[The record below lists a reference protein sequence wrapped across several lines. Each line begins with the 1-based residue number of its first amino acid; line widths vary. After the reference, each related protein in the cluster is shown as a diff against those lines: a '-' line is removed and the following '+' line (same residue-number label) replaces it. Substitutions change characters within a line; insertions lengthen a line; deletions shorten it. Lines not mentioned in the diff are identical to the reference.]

1 VTSVVSEQF
10 RREIAI
16 RLIAALTVFAAM
28 ALAEAAMPRRDRS
41 FSRRARWPANLAIAA
56 INEIAVRILL
66 PITAIGAAL
75 AAEQRAS
82 GLLYRIPLPGAI
94 ALVIAVIALDLAI
107 YLQHRVF
114 HAVPLLWRIHRMHH
128 ADLDFDVSTGLR
140 FHPLEIMLSM
150 LIKIGVVLAIGA
162 SAMAVVAFEVLLNAT
177 SMFNHAN
184 LEISEGTDRWLRWI
198 LVTPDMHRVHH
209 SIVRAETNSNF
220 GFNLPWWDH
229 LMRTYRAQ
237 PGAGHLGM
245 TLGIDQFRSSEELN
259 LLPLLTQP
267 FRGLPGGYPTWTKL
281 PP

>member
-10 RREIAI
+10 RGEIAI
-16 RLIAALTVFAAM
+16 RLIAAVTVFAAM
-28 ALAEAAMPRRDRS
+28 ALAEAAVPRRDRS
-41 FSRRARWPANLAIAA
+41 FSRRARWPANLVIAS

-66 PITAIGAAL
+66 PSTAIGAAL
-75 AAEQRAS
+75 AAERRAS

-94 ALVIAVIALDLAI
+94 AVVIAVIALDLAI

-140 FHPLEIMLSM
+140 FHPLEIMISM

-177 SMFNHAN
+177 SMFNHTN
-184 LEISEGTDRWLRWI
+184 LEISEATDRWLRWI

-229 LMRTYRAQ
+229 LMQTYRAQ

-259 LLPLLTQP
+259 LRPLLTQP
-267 FRGLPGGYPTWTKL
+267 FRGVAGGYPTRTKL

>member
-1 VTSVVSEQF
+1 MTSVLSDQVRSET
-10 RREIAI
+10 AI
-16 RLIAALTVFAAM
+16 RLIALVTVFAAI
-28 ALAEAAMPRRDRS
+28 AVAEAAMPRRNRS

-56 INEIAVRILL
+56 IDNIAVRILV

-82 GLLYRIPLPGAI
+82 GLLNRIPLPGAI
-94 ALVIAVIALDLAI
+94 ALLIAVIALDLAI

-128 ADLDFDVSTGLR
+128 ADLDFDLTTGLR
-140 FHPLEIMLSM
+140 FHPLEIVISM
-150 LIKIGVVLAIGA
+150 VVKIGVVLAIGA

-177 SMFNHAN
+177 SMFNHGN
-184 LEISEGTDRWLRWI
+184 VGISEATDRWLRWI

-209 SIVRAETNSNF
+209 SIVREETNSNF

-237 PGAGHLGM
+237 PSAGHLAM
-245 TLGIDQFRSSEELN
+245 TLGIDQFRSSEELG

-267 FRGLPGGYPTWTKL
+267 FRGVAGEYPTSTRL
-281 PP
+281 PQ

>member
-1 VTSVVSEQF
+1 MTSVVSEQF

-16 RLIAALTVFAAM
+16 RLIAAVTVFAAM
-28 ALAEAAMPRRDRS
+28 ALAEAAMPRRARS
-41 FSRRARWPANLAIAA
+41 FSRRARWPANLVIAA

-75 AAEQRAS
+75 AAERRAS
-82 GLLYRIPLPGAI
+82 GLLYRIPLPGGI

-140 FHPLEIMLSM
+140 FHPLEIMISM

-177 SMFNHAN
+177 SMFNHTN
-184 LEISEGTDRWLRWI
+184 LEISEATDRWLRWI

-245 TLGIDQFRSSEELN
+245 TLGIDQFRSAEELN
-259 LLPLLTQP
+259 LLPVLTQP
-267 FRGLPGGYPTWTKL
+267 FRGVAGGYPTRTKL
-281 PP
+281 PK

>member
-1 VTSVVSEQF
+1 
-10 RREIAI
+10 
-16 RLIAALTVFAAM
+16 
-28 ALAEAAMPRRDRS
+28 
-41 FSRRARWPANLAIAA
+41 
-56 INEIAVRILL
+56 VRILL
-66 PITAIGAAL
+66 PFTAIGAAF
-75 AAEQRAS
+75 AAERRAS
-82 GLLYRIPLPGAI
+82 GLLNRIPLPGAI
-94 ALVIAVIALDLAI
+94 ALVIAVIAFDLAI

-128 ADLDFDVSTGLR
+128 ADLDFDASTGLR
-140 FHPLEIMLSM
+140 FHPLEIMISM

-184 LEISEGTDRWLRWI
+184 LGISEATDRWLRWI

-245 TLGIDQFRSSEELN
+245 TLGIDQFRSGEELN
-259 LLPLLTQP
+259 LLPVLTQP
-267 FRGLPGGYPTWTKL
+267 FRGVAGGYPTWTKR
-281 PP
+281 PQ